1 VSTSGESTS
10 GVAAGVP
17 AEVIEVPEATPVRRR
32 GRRGRRR
39 SPTGDLI
46 LLSIVGVLLI
56 GAFLAAGATLY
67 TQFYSASAF
76 VVRYANLLADG
87 DATQALALPGV
98 AVDSAELEAAGL
110 PANASEDLL
119 RASALGPL
127 SNIRAMSETEVDG
140 TVSVTLAYTAGRH
153 DATTT
158 FSVVQDGMIG
168 IFPRWEFAQS
178 PIAVMDL
185 TVNGSSEFAV
195 NGFTVDKRQV
205 SPDGA
210 AADLSASIPL
220 LVFSPGI
227 YSVTVDTPIASSP
240 GVAMLSDV
248 PFASVPVTVTAT
260 ASDEFVALVQDK
272 VDAFLE
278 ECTQQQVLQPTAC
291 PFGFELSDRIVTLPT
306 WSIAQDPTV
315 RLVADGAGWRIVES
329 PAMAHIELR
338 VRSLFDG
345 SVSDVS
351 VDVPFVVTGTIDILP
366 DGTASILLG

>member
-17 AEVIEVPEATPVRRR
+17 AEVIEVPEATPARRR